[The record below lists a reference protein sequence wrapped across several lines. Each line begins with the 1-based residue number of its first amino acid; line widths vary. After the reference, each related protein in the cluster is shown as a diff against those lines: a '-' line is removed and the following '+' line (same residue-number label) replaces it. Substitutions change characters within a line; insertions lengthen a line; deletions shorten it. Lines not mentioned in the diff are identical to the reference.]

1 MSGAPRR
8 PGGSGPNRGGNFR
21 GGPNRGR
28 PGGGNGRHRGRSQRH
43 DGPRGGAATA
53 VAPRPVGPVTLGTV
67 MSVAELADALH
78 VTAIEVIKELMARGV
93 MASINQQVDFDTATE
108 VASAFGIEVE

>member
-8 PGGSGPNRGGNFR
+8 PGGSGPNRGGSYR
-21 GGPNRGR
+21 GGGNRSR
-28 PGGGNGRHRGRSQRH
+28 PAGGGNGRHRGRTARH
-43 DGPRGGAATA
+43 DGPRGGSATA

-78 VTAIEVIKELMARGV
+78 VTAIEVIKELMSRGI
-93 MASINQQVDFDTATE
+93 MASINQ
-108 VASAFGIEVE
+108 